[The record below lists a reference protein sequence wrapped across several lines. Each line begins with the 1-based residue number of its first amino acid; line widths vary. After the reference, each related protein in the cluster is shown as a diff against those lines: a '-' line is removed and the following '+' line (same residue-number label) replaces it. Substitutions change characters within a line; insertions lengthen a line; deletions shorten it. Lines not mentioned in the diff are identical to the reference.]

1 MRQAIRQHL
10 STTHAI
16 PISLVALLASQLYL
30 ISPTF
35 AQLTTPSSQE
45 TGRVESSAQLL
56 GKNSPVRPL
65 SKSNEKK
72 DAQTSTRKPH
82 RLIRKPHSTPSA
94 PVEPSLPDSLLPK
107 SLPIFSSLH
116 QAENITPSKEPSLPT
131 KYVQSPAPLATMSIT
146 NSPATATQ
154 SSIANTASTA
164 TPLKAVAAGST
175 PALRSNEAAGRTMG
189 RLGAEMPGLAQLI
202 SPPPTS
208 IPSVNP
214 AIGASPTSF
223 SFTATQGSGN
233 PANQTLSISNTGG
246 GTLAWS
252 ASDNVSWLTATPAS
266 GTGNGSVTLSIAT
279 GSLTAGTY
287 SGMITLSATGAT
299 GVTVPVTFT
308 VTAAPVPPA
317 IGASPTSF
325 SFTATQGSGNPANQT
340 LSISN
345 TGGGTLAWSA
355 SDNVSWLTAT
365 PASGTGNGSVTLS
378 IATGSLTA
386 GTYSGMITLSATGAT
401 GVTVPVTFTVTAAPS
416 LTISPSSQTFTA
428 TQGSSNPATQSF
440 TISSNGTWTASD
452 NASWLSI
459 TPNSGSGNGTVT
471 VSVNTSTATLG
482 SNNATITITGSGL
495 TRTIAVTL
503 TLDAPATSSATLQWS
518 ANAETDLAGYK
529 VYRATS
535 SGGYVSGPIATL
547 PANVTS
553 YQATGLQLGTTYYFV
568 ITAYDSAGNESQHS
582 NEVSKSAF

>member
-308 VTAAPVPPA
+308 VTAAP
-317 IGASPTSF
+317 
-325 SFTATQGSGNPANQT
+325 
-340 LSISN
+340 
-345 TGGGTLAWSA
+345 
-355 SDNVSWLTAT
+355 
-365 PASGTGNGSVTLS
+365 
-378 IATGSLTA
+378 
-386 GTYSGMITLSATGAT
+386 
-401 GVTVPVTFTVTAAPS
+401 S